1 MMRDVAGAGALITLQ
16 GKELH
21 CRFNDPNFS
30 DSLASLLFHR
40 LAPHPHGC
48 LLGYQDYVRQG
59 SISSAP
65 TSTATLWRI
74 SSTASTTRSPL
85 LVRIST
91 PLTPVSGPDAMRTLL
106 PTTRNG
112 WGAYLR
118 SGSSVRNH
126 SISLSEIAAGTLG
139 DPANDRT
146 PGTSSNRADILWAVR
161 TNT

>member
-1 MMRDVAGAGALITLQ
+1 MMRDVAGAGALIALP
-16 GKELH
+16 GKELY

-40 LAPHPHGC
+40 LAPHAHGC

-74 SSTASTTRSPL
+74 RSTESTTRSPH
-85 LVRIST
+85 LVRISM
-91 PLTPVSGPDAMRTLL
+91 PLTPVSGPDTTRTLL

-112 WGAYLR
+112 WGSYRR
-118 SGSSVRNH
+118 SGSSVRSH
-126 SISLSEIAAGTLG
+126 SISLSEIDEGTLC

-146 PGTSSNRADILWAVR
+146 PGMPSTLADMHRSMR